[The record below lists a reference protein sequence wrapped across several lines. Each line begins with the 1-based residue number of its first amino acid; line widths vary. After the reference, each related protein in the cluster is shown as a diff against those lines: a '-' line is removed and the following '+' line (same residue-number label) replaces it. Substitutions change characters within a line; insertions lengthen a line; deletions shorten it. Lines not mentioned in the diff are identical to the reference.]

1 MRFRVSFER
10 NLGLGLRA
18 RCPRRGGMALAWGEI
33 LSAERRVGRS
43 GFFFHL
49 MTGERVKVCVP
60 RAQLRP
66 FERQLRDAGVRIVD
80 EYGAVIDESQYAK
93 EADGDFVRRSVAE
106 YRMGVR
112 QWSDDG

>member
-1 MRFRVSFER
+1 MSFER
-10 NLGLGLRA
+10 KLGLGLRA
-18 RCPRRGGMALAWGEI
+18 RFPRRRGMSLVWGEI
-33 LSAERRVGRS
+33 LSAERRVGRR

-49 MTGERVKVCVP
+49 MTGERVKVCAP
-60 RAQLRP
+60 RGQLRP
-66 FERQLRDAGVRIVD
+66 LERRLRDGGVRIVD

-106 YRMGVR
+106 YRMDVG